1 MVTSSTVD
9 SRNDARV
16 LASPP
21 LGARLKA
28 AVQSVNP
35 LLESARVLLFALADT
50 PATLEPDAVLQRRK
64 WLEQELRMFLRV
76 CRELQLPSDH
86 IVRASY
92 CLSAALDEA
101 AMQTRWGRG
110 EGTGSEWQASSLAV
124 AMGHDR
130 QGGDRVFRMI
140 DEVLSNPLGHANL
153 LELFQ
158 NVLDLGF
165 RGRYRFEHDGARR
178 LLDMRERLHGVVM
191 AGALDAQPDSE
202 GGATAGRVASSDRVG
217 TASSVS
223 GRQLVDPWVRPARRR
238 LSHWWIVSGLVAA
251 LLLGAGGD
259 AAVRKLLYPDRLVQ
273 PSAQIDRLAGV
284 LAARLRD
291 EIAAGN
297 VALVRDAAAGTVTLR
312 FNGMYAPGDVSVA
325 PWWGSLRAA
334 VGRDIANST
343 ATSHVL
349 VTGYTDNL
357 PASSAHRGSNR
368 ALSEARA
375 EQVAQ
380 ILTAAGVPKER
391 ISVVGQSD
399 ADPLA
404 DNGSKEGRSRNRR
417 VEVTVSN

>member
-1 MVTSSTVD
+1 M
-9 SRNDARV
+9 
-16 LASPP
+16 ASPP
-21 LGARLKA
+21 LSARLKA

-140 DEVLSNPLGHANL
+140 DEVLSDPLGHANL

-158 NVLDLGF
+158 NVVDLGF

-191 AGALDAQPDSE
+191 AGALGAQPASE
-202 GGATAGRVASSDRVG
+202 GGATADRVG

-223 GRQLVDPWVRPARRR
+223 ERQLVDPWVRPARRR
-238 LSHWWIVSGLVAA
+238 LSRWWIVSGLVAA
-251 LLLGAGGD
+251 LLLGAGGY
-259 AAVRKLLYPDRLVQ
+259 AAVRKLLYPDQVVQ

-325 PWWGSLRAA
+325 PWWGSLMAA

-357 PASSAHRGSNR
+357 PANSAHRGSNR

>member
-1 MVTSSTVD
+1 MTISTVD
-9 SRNDARV
+9 SRNYAGV

-21 LGARLKA
+21 LSVRLKA

-35 LLESARVLLFALADT
+35 LLESARVLLLALADT

-86 IVRASY
+86 VVRASY

-101 AMQTRWGRG
+101 AMQTRWGKG
-110 EGTGSEWQASSLAV
+110 EGTGSEWQASSLAA

-130 QGGDRVFRMI
+130 QGGDRVFHMI
-140 DEVLSNPLGHANL
+140 DEVLGAPGGHLDL

-165 RGRYRFEHDGARR
+165 RGRYRFEHDGPRR
-178 LLDMRERLHGVVM
+178 LMNIRERLHGVVM
-191 AGALDAQPDSE
+191 AGEQGAEAVVADDVTANRLVPSVRV
-202 GGATAGRVASSDRVG
+202 GGAAVSRGRM
-217 TASSVS
+217 
-223 GRQLVDPWVRPARRR
+223 VDPWIRPARARR
-238 LSHWWIVSGLVAA
+238 SRWWIVAGVVAA
-251 LLLGAGGD
+251 LLVGAGGYL
-259 AAVRKLLYPDRLVQ
+259 AVRESRHADQ
-273 PSAQIDRLAGV
+273 SAQAATPIDRLGAV
-284 LAARLRD
+284 LGEQLRD

-297 VALVRDAAAGTVTLR
+297 VELIRDKAADTVTLR
-312 FNGMYAPGDVSVA
+312 FNGMYAPGDVTVA
-325 PWWGSLRAA
+325 PWWASVMAS
-334 VGRDIANST
+334 VGRAIASSP
-343 ATSHVL
+343 ATPRVL

-357 PASSAHRGSNR
+357 PASAAHQGSNH
-368 ALSEARA
+368 ALSKARA

-380 ILTAAGVPKER
+380 IFAAAGVPTER

-404 DNGSKEGRSRNRR
+404 NNASKEGRSRNRR

>member
-1 MVTSSTVD
+1 MTTSTLD
-9 SRNDARV
+9 SQHYAGV
-16 LASPP
+16 LVSPP
-21 LGARLKA
+21 LSARLKA

-35 LLESARVLLFALADT
+35 LLESARVLLLALADT
-50 PATLEPDAVLQRRK
+50 PAALEPNAVLQRRK

-76 CRELQLPSDH
+76 CRELQLPSNQV
-86 IVRASY
+86 VRASY

-110 EGTGSEWQASSLAV
+110 EGTGTEWQASSLAV

-130 QGGDRVFRMI
+130 QGGDRVFHVI
-140 DEVLSNPLGHANL
+140 DEVLNDPGDQLDL

-178 LLDMRERLHGVVM
+178 LLNIRERVHGVVM
-191 AGALDAQPDSE
+191 AGERGAEPVDAPNATVARIAPDHR
-202 GGATAGRVASSDRVG
+202 GGQSAASLGR
-217 TASSVS
+217 T
-223 GRQLVDPWVRPARRR
+223 VDPWVRPARARR
-238 LSHWWIVSGLVAA
+238 SRWWIVVGAAVA
-251 LLLGAGGD
+251 LLVGAGGY
-259 AAVRKLLYPDRLVQ
+259 AAVSEWLHTE
-273 PSAQIDRLAGV
+273 PSTQAPLPIDRLQEV
-284 LAARLRD
+284 LREQLRD

-297 VALVRDAAAGTVTLR
+297 AELIQDPTANALTLR
-312 FNGMYAPGDVSVA
+312 FNGMYAPGDVMAA
-325 PWWGSLRAA
+325 PWWASMMAS
-334 VGRDIANST
+334 VGRAIAASP
-343 ATSHVL
+343 ASMHVL

-357 PASSAHRGSNR
+357 PARSAHQGSNY
-368 ALSEARA
+368 ALSKARA

-380 ILTAAGVPKER
+380 ILAAAGVPKDR

-404 DNGSKEGRSRNRR
+404 DNVSKEGRSRNRR

>member
-1 MVTSSTVD
+1 MVTISTVG
-9 SRNDARV
+9 SRSCSGV

-21 LGARLKA
+21 LGVRLEA
-28 AVQSVNP
+28 AAQSVNP

-50 PATLEPDAVLQRRK
+50 PATLEPDAILQRRK

-86 IVRASY
+86 VVRASY

-101 AMQTRWGRG
+101 AMQTRWGKG

-140 DEVLSNPLGHANL
+140 DEVLNEPRGHLDL
-153 LELFQ
+153 LELLQ

-165 RGRYRFEHDGARR
+165 RGRYRFEHDGPRR
-178 LLDMRERLHGVVM
+178 LLNIRERVHGVVM
-191 AGALDAQPDSE
+191 AGEQ
-202 GGATAGRVASSDRVG
+202 GAAPVVDDDHTASRFAPSDRVRG
-217 TASSVS
+217 TVVS
-223 GRQLVDPWVRPARRR
+223 RGRVVDPWVRPARAR
-238 LSHWWIVSGLVAA
+238 LSRWWIVVGIVAA
-251 LLLGAGGD
+251 LLAGAAGYV
-259 AAVRKLLYPDRLVQ
+259 AVRELRHADQ
-273 PSAQIDRLAGV
+273 SAQASSPIDRLG
-284 LAARLRD
+284 AALGEQLRD

-297 VALVRDAAAGTVTLR
+297 VELIKDTAADTVTLR
-312 FNGMYAPGDVSVA
+312 FNGMYASGDVTVA
-325 PWWGSLRAA
+325 PWWASVMAS
-334 VGRDIANST
+334 VGRAIASSPA
-343 ATSHVL
+343 ATHVL

-357 PASSAHRGSNR
+357 PASPAHQGSNH
-368 ALSEARA
+368 ALSTARA
-375 EQVAQ
+375 QQVAQ
-380 ILTAAGVPKER
+380 ILAAAGVPKER

-404 DNGSKEGRSRNRR
+404 DNVSKEGRSRNRR